1 MLFERLTQACRDD
14 WEAYTRHDFIRQ
26 LGDGSLPRPCFEH
39 YLKQDY
45 LFLIHFARAYALA
58 IYKSRTLAQ
67 MRQAKASLDAILD
80 SEMGLHI
87 DYCRQWGIEERALER
102 EPEAAATLAY
112 TRYVLERGQAGNL
125 LDLHTALAPCV
136 VGYAEIARRLMGE
149 PWVELKNNP
158 YRSWIETYAADD
170 YQQVAQAQVEL
181 LDELAG
187 PEPASSRAE
196 ELAETFATATRLE
209 AGFWEMGLKLL
220 P

>member
-26 LGDGSLPRPCFEH
+26 LGEGSLPRPCFEH

-80 SEMGLHI
+80 SEMGLHV
-87 DYCRQWGIEERALER
+87 DFCRGWGIEASALEK

-136 VGYAEIARRLMGE
+136 VGYAEIARWLIGE
-149 PWVELKNNP
+149 PWVELENNP
-158 YRSWIETYAADD
+158 YRSWIETYAAED
-170 YQQVAQAQVEL
+170 YQQVARAQVAL

-187 PEPASSRAE
+187 PEPAPARE
-196 ELAETFATATRLE
+196 KELAETFATATRLE